1 MRASGS
7 GRVRCRRIFGL
18 VSRRTALDVDQ
29 SSCVPMWVSACAC
42 ACACA
47 CALLLS
53 EPGLIAGASS
63 HGPLQNEAKEVAI
76 LDGIRPIGGTMQGIT
91 AEVFPAR
98 AVPFALGLS
107 RRADSDTLAAGPIGR
122 VAVCRFEWEW
132 EKISCNASL
141 PAALTERL
149 PRRSGG
155 SGARTVGLG
164 ERGPGNWCSELS
176 GRTRPS
182 ASASAQWHLGCT
194 DAMTSVRPVLRSC
207 CDSTDSTG
215 ADLMRVG
222 KGQLDIMQIAP
233 WDASLPGQFTA
244 PE

>member
-1 MRASGS
+1 MRPRRWPSSTAS
-7 GRVRCRRIFGL
+7 
-18 VSRRTALDVDQ
+18 
-29 SSCVPMWVSACAC
+29 
-42 ACACA
+42 
-47 CALLLS
+47 
-53 EPGLIAGASS
+53 
-63 HGPLQNEAKEVAI
+63 
-76 LDGIRPIGGTMQGIT
+76 IRPIGGTMQGIT
-91 AEVFPAR
+91 AEVSPAR

-141 PAALTERL
+141 PSALAERL

-176 GRTRPS
+176 GRTQPS

-194 DAMTSVRPVLRSC
+194 DAMISVRTVLRSC

-215 ADLMRVG
+215 ADLMSVG
-222 KGQLDIMQIAP
+222 KCTSIDVSTGHYADCSLGCFVTRTIHRAGVTILKRFL
-233 WDASLPGQFTA
+233 ASRRHCGMINCSAQAKHSPA
-244 PE
+244 SARASANKNSEV